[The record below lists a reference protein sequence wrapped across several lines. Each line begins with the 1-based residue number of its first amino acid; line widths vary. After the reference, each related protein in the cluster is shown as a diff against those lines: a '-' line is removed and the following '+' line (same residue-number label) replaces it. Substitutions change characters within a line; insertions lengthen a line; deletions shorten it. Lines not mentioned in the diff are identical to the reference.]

1 MFASLSRQD
10 GLETRPRGK
19 DSIDACRAGPDNSS
33 IVVLPAITAV
43 AGRGRPIVP
52 AATGHYTRKTSCQA
66 VPCLV
71 CSAGSWEDVSW
82 QQSFCTGELRS
93 CGYSYCPWWFAEAT
107 GFVQSY
113 PGRCPGWHVPCG
125 LYRELRYYSYVRFRG
140 LNLHAGCL
148 PAWPVA
154 RKTLS
159 FCCVRVLRRSAQ
171 DQQT

>member
-1 MFASLSRQD
+1 MFALSLSRQD

-93 CGYSYCPWWFAEAT
+93 CGYSYCPCVVCRSYRFCAELSGKMSWLA
-107 GFVQSY
+107 
-113 PGRCPGWHVPCG
+113 CALWAVP
-125 LYRELRYYSYVRFRG
+125 RAE
-140 LNLHAGCL
+140 
-148 PAWPVA
+148 
-154 RKTLS
+154 
-159 FCCVRVLRRSAQ
+159 VL
-171 DQQT
+171 